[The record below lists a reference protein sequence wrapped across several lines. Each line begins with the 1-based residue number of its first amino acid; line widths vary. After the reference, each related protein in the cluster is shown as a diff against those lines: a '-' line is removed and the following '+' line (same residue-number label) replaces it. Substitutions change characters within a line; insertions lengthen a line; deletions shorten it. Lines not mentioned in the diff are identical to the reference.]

1 MVVWEAV
8 QKENYLSRL
17 EKQKKDSEG
26 EVLRQTAHRCRPGP
40 LQRHT
45 VIRPLKAGRGPP
57 PAPRSGSELGRLG
70 LRGRG
75 RVRLS
80 GTRHPAS

>member
-26 EVLRQTAHRCRPGP
+26 EVLRQTAHRYRPGP
-40 LQRHT
+40 LWRHA
-45 VIRPLKAGRGPP
+45 VIRPLEAGRGPP
-57 PAPRSGSELGRLG
+57 RRSGSKLGRLG